1 MKQKNFFKYLL
12 YGILIVYAVLTLYP
26 FIWAFT
32 ASFKPLKEIV
42 SGDLSFIPK
51 EFTTDAYAYIFGR
64 SSLFSQWFINSVI
77 ISVIGTTVNI
87 FLNTMAGYALARLSF
102 PGRQRIF
109 YGLLAMMMV
118 PSQVLLI
125 PNYLIL
131 VNLGLLD
138 SFGALIIP
146 AAINIGNIF
155 MMRQFFVSFPK
166 DIEEAASIDGLG
178 RFQTF
183 FKIVMPLAMP
193 SIATQAVF
201 TFMGFWNE
209 FMKPMLYIST
219 PSRYTLTLGL
229 QTFQAKDGGVRWDH
243 TMAASIITI
252 IPIIAIYLIFNRYFL
267 KGIRMDGEKEGYI
280 DIYAMLAPAL
290 CESR

>member
-219 PSRYTLTLGL
+219 PTRYTLTLGL

-252 IPIIAIYLIFNRYFL
+252 IPIISIYLIFNKYFL
-267 KGIRMDGEKEGYI
+267 KGIRMDGEK
-280 DIYAMLAPAL
+280 
-290 CESR
+290 

>member
-42 SGDLSFIPK
+42 SGDLSFVPK

-229 QTFQAKDGGVRWDH
+229 QTFQAKYGGVRWDH

-252 IPIIAIYLIFNRYFL
+252 IPIIAIYLIFNKYFL
-267 KGIRMDGEKEGYI
+267 KGIRMDGEK
-280 DIYAMLAPAL
+280 
-290 CESR
+290 

>member
-51 EFTTDAYAYIFGR
+51 EFTMDAYAYIFGR

-252 IPIIAIYLIFNRYFL
+252 IPIIAIYLIFNKYFL
-267 KGIRMDGEKEGYI
+267 KGIRMDGEK
-280 DIYAMLAPAL
+280 
-290 CESR
+290 

>member
-178 RFQTF
+178 SFQTF

-252 IPIIAIYLIFNRYFL
+252 IPIIAIYLIFNKYFL
-267 KGIRMDGEKEGYI
+267 KGIRMDGEK
-280 DIYAMLAPAL
+280 
-290 CESR
+290 

>member
-243 TMAASIITI
+243 TMSASIITI
-252 IPIIAIYLIFNRYFL
+252 IPIIAIYLIFNKYFL
-267 KGIRMDGEKEGYI
+267 KGIRMDGEK
-280 DIYAMLAPAL
+280 
-290 CESR
+290 

>member
-131 VNLGLLD
+131 VNIGLLD

-252 IPIIAIYLIFNRYFL
+252 IPIIAIYLIFNKYFL
-267 KGIRMDGEKEGYI
+267 KGIRMDGEK
-280 DIYAMLAPAL
+280 
-290 CESR
+290 

>member
-252 IPIIAIYLIFNRYFL
+252 IPIIAIYLIFNKYFL
-267 KGIRMDGEKEGYI
+267 KGIRVDGEK
-280 DIYAMLAPAL
+280 
-290 CESR
+290 

>member
-229 QTFQAKDGGVRWDH
+229 QSSQAKDGGVRWDH

-267 KGIRMDGEKEGYI
+267 KGIRMDGEK
-280 DIYAMLAPAL
+280 
-290 CESR
+290 

>member
-219 PSRYTLTLGL
+219 QSRYTLTLGL

-252 IPIIAIYLIFNRYFL
+252 IPIIAIYLIFNKYFL
-267 KGIRMDGEKEGYI
+267 KGIRMDGEK
-280 DIYAMLAPAL
+280 
-290 CESR
+290 

>member
-252 IPIIAIYLIFNRYFL
+252 IPIIALYLIFNKYFL
-267 KGIRMDGEKEGYI
+267 KGIRMDGEK
-280 DIYAMLAPAL
+280 
-290 CESR
+290 

>member
-155 MMRQFFVSFPK
+155 MMRQFFVSFPR

-252 IPIIAIYLIFNRYFL
+252 IPIIAIYLIFNKYFL
-267 KGIRMDGEKEGYI
+267 KGIRMDGEK
-280 DIYAMLAPAL
+280 
-290 CESR
+290 

>member
-183 FKIVMPLAMP
+183 FKIVMPLATP

-267 KGIRMDGEKEGYI
+267 KGIRMDGEK
-280 DIYAMLAPAL
+280 
-290 CESR
+290 

>member
-51 EFTTDAYAYIFGR
+51 EVTTDAYAYIFGR

-252 IPIIAIYLIFNRYFL
+252 IPIIAIYLIFNKYFL
-267 KGIRMDGEKEGYI
+267 KGIRMDGEK
-280 DIYAMLAPAL
+280 
-290 CESR
+290 

>member
-125 PNYLIL
+125 PTYLIL

-166 DIEEAASIDGLG
+166 DIEEAASIEGLG

-267 KGIRMDGEKEGYI
+267 KGIRMDGEK
-280 DIYAMLAPAL
+280 
-290 CESR
+290 

>member
-1 MKQKNFFKYLL
+1 MKQKYFFKYLL

-42 SGDLSFIPK
+42 SGDLSFVPK

-252 IPIIAIYLIFNRYFL
+252 IPIIAIYLIFNKYFL
-267 KGIRMDGEKEGYI
+267 KGIRMDGEK
-280 DIYAMLAPAL
+280 
-290 CESR
+290 

>member
-12 YGILIVYAVLTLYP
+12 YGILIVYAILTLYP

-109 YGLLAMMMV
+109 YGLLAMMLV

-252 IPIIAIYLIFNRYFL
+252 IPIIAIYLIFNKYFL
-267 KGIRMDGEKEGYI
+267 KGIRMDGEK
-280 DIYAMLAPAL
+280 
-290 CESR
+290 

>member
-87 FLNTMAGYALARLSF
+87 FVNTMAGYALARLSF

-252 IPIIAIYLIFNRYFL
+252 IPIIAIYLIFNKYFL
-267 KGIRMDGEKEGYI
+267 KGIRMDGEK
-280 DIYAMLAPAL
+280 
-290 CESR
+290 

>member
-42 SGDLSFIPK
+42 SGVLSFIPK

-252 IPIIAIYLIFNRYFL
+252 IPIIAIYLIFNKYFL
-267 KGIRMDGEKEGYI
+267 KGIRMDGEK
-280 DIYAMLAPAL
+280 
-290 CESR
+290 

>member
-64 SSLFSQWFINSVI
+64 SSLFSQWFVNSVI

-155 MMRQFFVSFPK
+155 MMRQFFVSFPR

-219 PSRYTLTLGL
+219 PTRYTLTLGL

-252 IPIIAIYLIFNRYFL
+252 IPIIAIYLIFNKYFL
-267 KGIRMDGEKEGYI
+267 KGIRMDGEK
-280 DIYAMLAPAL
+280 
-290 CESR
+290 

>member
-12 YGILIVYAVLTLYP
+12 YGILIVYAILTLYP

-267 KGIRMDGEKEGYI
+267 KGIRMDGEK
-280 DIYAMLAPAL
+280 
-290 CESR
+290 

>member
-146 AAINIGNIF
+146 AVINIGNIF

-252 IPIIAIYLIFNRYFL
+252 IPIIAIYLIFNKYFL
-267 KGIRMDGEKEGYI
+267 KGIRMDGEK
-280 DIYAMLAPAL
+280 
-290 CESR
+290 

>member
-87 FLNTMAGYALARLSF
+87 FLNTMAGDALARLSF

-252 IPIIAIYLIFNRYFL
+252 IPIIAIYLIFNKYFL
-267 KGIRMDGEKEGYI
+267 KGIRMDGEK
-280 DIYAMLAPAL
+280 
-290 CESR
+290 

>member
-138 SFGALIIP
+138 SLGALIIP

-243 TMAASIITI
+243 TMAARIITI

-267 KGIRMDGEKEGYI
+267 KGIRMDGEK
-280 DIYAMLAPAL
+280 
-290 CESR
+290 